1 MAAGRAQANWR
12 GSSNKNAD
20 TSTARVLCAWARVFF
35 TFTVKLTKSRA
46 PVSQSFSGA
55 SRSLRSRP
63 TRSPCTMYAAIVA
76 STLSFGLNNIAADS
90 AMTRRQSMG
99 CMASAWVL
107 TTPAVASARNNFAT
121 PGVASSGA
129 ASSSQPN
136 QPQPSPNQQQE
147 ASKSSSNQAGGKP
160 AAPTASSSQDDDLR
174 RLGLKPM
181 SDVDQC
187 FTSTGR
193 PYNCRP

>member
-1 MAAGRAQANWR
+1 MRMRLQYV
-12 GSSNKNAD
+12 SF
-20 TSTARVLCAWARVFF
+20 VLPIPEIVYMCPTLCFFVFF
-35 TFTVKLTKSRA
+35 TFTVKLTKVESSRVSVVLGRALGLA
-46 PVSQSFSGA
+46 P
-55 SRSLRSRP
+55 SRP